1 MSVQSIKSRVGGAHL
16 GAMSDKELIKLFIAL
31 RDDLATLA
39 THVNN
44 IGAAVNNI
52 KTNCSNATVN
62 INIGSFTAANLNTQL

>member
-1 MSVQSIKSRVGGAHL
+1 MTESVKKRVGALHIGSMSEKEVL
-16 GAMSDKELIKLFIAL
+16 KLLLAMQS
-31 RDDLATLA
+31 DLATLA

-62 INIGSFTAANLNTQL
+62 INIGTFTAANLNTQV

>member
-1 MSVQSIKSRVGGAHL
+1 
-16 GAMSDKELIKLFIAL
+16 L

>member
-1 MSVQSIKSRVGGAHL
+1 MQS
-16 GAMSDKELIKLFIAL
+16 
-31 RDDLATLA
+31 DLATLA

-62 INIGSFTAANLNTQL
+62 INIGTFTAANLNTQV